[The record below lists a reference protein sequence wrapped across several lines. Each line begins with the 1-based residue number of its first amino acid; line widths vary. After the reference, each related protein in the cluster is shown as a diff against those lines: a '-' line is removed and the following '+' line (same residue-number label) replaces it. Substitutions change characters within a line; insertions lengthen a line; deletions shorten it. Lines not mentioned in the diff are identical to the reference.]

1 MMTLI
6 ADSGSTKTDW
16 TLLHS
21 SNPQLK
27 TEVIA
32 TFRTQGITPIHQTA
46 GDIREILERELLP
59 QLSSFPRAKL
69 IASGVLENPLL
80 QNLHLYFYGSG
91 CTPAHV
97 PMMVQLMVEEL
108 SPKTV
113 EVHSD
118 LMAAAR
124 ALCQH
129 EAGMA
134 CILGT
139 GANSC
144 LYDGEQIIQ
153 NTPALGYILGD
164 EGSGSVL
171 GRLFLNAIFKN
182 PALSAVRD
190 EFLKA
195 NKMELKDIIQKVYRE
210 PMVNRWLAS
219 LSPFIMEHIGNPLIR
234 EIVVY
239 NFREFFRKNI
249 VPYNRPDLQVHFVGS
264 MAHHYHDELE
274 EAAKIDGANDLV
286 IFARVELPLQ
296 GALLATFTLFTA
308 VGYWNEWFWS
318 TLLINSGSKMT
329 LQVVL
334 KAIVAESAAL
344 EDVSTGEAGMDAFA
358 QGIKMAAVMLT
369 MVPIMC
375 LYPFLQKYFIKGVL
389 VGSVKM

>member
-1 MMTLI
+1 MMILI

-27 TEVIA
+27 SEVIA

-46 GDIREILERELLP
+46 GDIRDIIERELMP

-69 IASGVLENPLL
+69 IETGVLESPLL
-80 QNLHLYFYGSG
+80 QNLNLYFYGSG

-97 PMMVQLMVEEL
+97 PMMIQLMNEEL

-118 LMAAAR
+118 LTAAAR

-144 LYDGEQIIQ
+144 LYDGENIVQ

-182 PALSAVRD
+182 PALATVRD

-195 NKMELKDIIQKVYRE
+195 NKMELKDIIEKVYRGTL
-210 PMVNRWLAS
+210 VNRWLAS
-219 LSPFIMEHIGNPLIR
+219 LSPFIMEHIDNPFIR

-264 MAHHYHDELE
+264 MAHHYREELE
-274 EAAKIDGANDLV
+274 EAAKAEGFELGNILQSPMEGLLTYHGA
-286 IFARVELPLQ
+286 
-296 GALLATFTLFTA
+296 
-308 VGYWNEWFWS
+308 
-318 TLLINSGSKMT
+318 
-329 LQVVL
+329 
-334 KAIVAESAAL
+334 
-344 EDVSTGEAGMDAFA
+344 
-358 QGIKMAAVMLT
+358 
-369 MVPIMC
+369 
-375 LYPFLQKYFIKGVL
+375 
-389 VGSVKM
+389 

>member
-1 MMTLI
+1 MMILI

-27 TEVIA
+27 SEVIA

-46 GDIREILERELLP
+46 GDIRDIIERELMP

-69 IASGVLENPLL
+69 IESGVLESPLL
-80 QNLHLYFYGSG
+80 QNLNLYFYGSG

-97 PMMVQLMVEEL
+97 PMMIQLMNEEL

-118 LMAAAR
+118 LTAAAR

-144 LYDGEQIIQ
+144 LYDGKDIVQ

-182 PALSAVRD
+182 PALATVRD

-195 NKMELKDIIQKVYRE
+195 NKMELKDIIEKVYRGTL
-210 PMVNRWLAS
+210 VNRWLAS
-219 LSPFIMEHIGNPLIR
+219 LSPFIMEHIDNPFIR

-264 MAHHYHDELE
+264 MAHHYREELE
-274 EAAKIDGANDLV
+274 EAAKAEGFELGNILQSPMEGLLTYHGA
-286 IFARVELPLQ
+286 
-296 GALLATFTLFTA
+296 
-308 VGYWNEWFWS
+308 
-318 TLLINSGSKMT
+318 
-329 LQVVL
+329 
-334 KAIVAESAAL
+334 
-344 EDVSTGEAGMDAFA
+344 
-358 QGIKMAAVMLT
+358 
-369 MVPIMC
+369 
-375 LYPFLQKYFIKGVL
+375 
-389 VGSVKM
+389 

>member
-1 MMTLI
+1 MILI

-21 SNPQLK
+21 TNPLLK
-27 TEVIA
+27 SEVIA
-32 TFRTQGITPIHQTA
+32 TFRTQGITPIHQTV
-46 GDIREILERELLP
+46 GDIRDIIERELLP

-69 IASGVLENPLL
+69 IEMGVLESPLL
-80 QNLHLYFYGSG
+80 QNLQLYFYGSG

-144 LYDGEQIIQ
+144 LYDGENIVQ
-153 NTPALGYILGD
+153 NTPALGYIRGD

-182 PALSAVRD
+182 PALATVRD

-219 LSPFIMEHIGNPLIR
+219 LSPFIMEHIDNPFIR

-264 MAHHYHDELE
+264 MAHHYREELE
-274 EAAKIDGANDLV
+274 EAAKAEGFELGNILQSPMEGLLTYHGA
-286 IFARVELPLQ
+286 
-296 GALLATFTLFTA
+296 
-308 VGYWNEWFWS
+308 
-318 TLLINSGSKMT
+318 
-329 LQVVL
+329 
-334 KAIVAESAAL
+334 
-344 EDVSTGEAGMDAFA
+344 
-358 QGIKMAAVMLT
+358 
-369 MVPIMC
+369 
-375 LYPFLQKYFIKGVL
+375 
-389 VGSVKM
+389 